1 MGGMRRE
8 GEAGGADTSP
18 RGGQGTAGARA
29 DAAPESE
36 GRPGRRTDPAGLVVS
51 RGAYQQERESI
62 GLLRAENMA
71 LRARITRLERKAA
84 EAAREADRQAR
95 AVGRQVRHSER
106 LAADIAQERRRARAV
121 AGQVKTIHHALFAGH
136 VYDHILRACLALTGA
151 TRGAYIAVPRHGE
164 PRVRA
169 RVNMNVEPG
178 SIPSAFVTELAERAR
193 ELQEA
198 FVCNDGVGH
207 DGQPRPRCDDER
219 FRNYA
224 VAPIVLRRDLDGVI
238 LVADKRDGRIDERDL
253 ALLLSVGDQAS
264 VAVENVR
271 LRRDLEGAY
280 LATVSLL
287 ADAAEARDAYTH
299 GHCETV
305 SRYARHTAA
314 ALGLDDDE
322 VRLTC
327 YAALLHDIG
336 KIGVSDGIL
345 HKPGP
350 LLPEERELMRS
361 HVRVGY
367 DLLRAVP
374 ALSDVAEVVLRHHE
388 WWDGQGYPHGLGGE
402 EIPLPARIVSVV
414 DAYCAMVDRRSY
426 KESFDDARA
435 REELRRC
442 AGTQFDPRVVEAF
455 CGLLDDPRMAD
466 QDEDF
471 DAECGLPPL
480 VSRKRA
486 D

>member
-1 MGGMRRE
+1 MSGMQRE
-8 GEAGGADTSP
+8 GEAADAGVSP
-18 RGGQGTAGARA
+18 R
-29 DAAPESE
+29 
-36 GRPGRRTDPAGLVVS
+36 PGKGIASARTDA
-51 RGAYQQERESI
+51 
-62 GLLRAENMA
+62 LLRAENMA
-71 LRARITRLERKAA
+71 LRARITRLERKVT
-84 EAAREADRQAR
+84 EAAREVDQQVR

-106 LAADIAQERRRARAV
+106 LAADVARERRRSRAV
-121 AGQVKTIHHALFAGH
+121 AGQLKTIHHAVFGGKLH
-136 VYDHILRACLALTGA
+136 EHILRACLALTGA
-151 TRGAYIAVPRHGE
+151 LRGAYVSVPRSGQ
-164 PRVRA
+164 PRIRA
-169 RVNMNVEPG
+169 SVGMDAEPG
-178 SIPSAFVTELAERAR
+178 SAPSCLVAELAARAR
-193 ELQEA
+193 ESQEA

-207 DGQPRPRCDDER
+207 DGHPRPRCSDER

-238 LVADKRDGRIDERDL
+238 LVADKPDGRIDERDL

-271 LRRDLEGAY
+271 LRRDVESAY

-314 ALGLDDDE
+314 ALGLDDDG

-350 LLPEERELMRS
+350 LLPEELELMRS

-374 ALSDVAEVVLRHHE
+374 ALGDVAEVVLRHHE
-388 WWDGQGYPHGLGGE
+388 WWDGRGYPHGLGGE
-402 EIPLPARIVSVV
+402 EIPLPARIVAVV

-426 KESFDDARA
+426 KESLDDARA
-435 REELRRC
+435 RAELRRC
-442 AGTQFDPRVVEAF
+442 AGTQFDPQVVEVF
-455 CGLLDDPRMAD
+455 VGLLDDPRMAD
-466 QDEDF
+466 HDDGF

-480 VSRKRA
+480 MSRKRA